1 MPRYDKYEPYG
12 GGFRASLAAAIL
24 DANKFVAYG
33 VGLDTSGRVVLGAGN
48 TGILGVLIAH
58 EAKAAGD
65 FVDVM
70 IDGEIVDATGLTAG
84 TKLTANTTTGAI
96 SNAATSST
104 QVPVGFTVEATRI
117 HVAIAVSATP
127 AA

>member
-12 GGFRASLAAAIL
+12 GGFRAALAAAVI
-24 DANKFVAYG
+24 DANKFIAYG

-48 TGILGVLIAH
+48 TGIVGVMITH
-58 EAKAAGD
+58 GVKAAGD
-65 FVDVM
+65 IVDVM

-96 SNAATSST
+96 SNAAASAT
-104 QVPVGFTVEATRI
+104 QVPIGFTVELTRI
-117 HVAIAVSATP
+117 SVHVAVSATP
-127 AA
+127 TA